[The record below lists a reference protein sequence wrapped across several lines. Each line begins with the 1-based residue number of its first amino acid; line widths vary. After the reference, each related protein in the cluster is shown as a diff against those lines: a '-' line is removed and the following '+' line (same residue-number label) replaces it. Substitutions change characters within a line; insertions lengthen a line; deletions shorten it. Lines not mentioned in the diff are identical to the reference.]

1 MKSGV
6 IRHNDA
12 VGTAN
17 SNTSGYHETLTRL
30 WIDVLA
36 KFAASHGF
44 TDPWI
49 AACAAVRE
57 FGESRNLHRL
67 HYSFDVLRSV
77 EARRSWI
84 QPDLTPES
92 DAPWATT
99 VSPE

>member
-1 MKSGV
+1 
-6 IRHNDA
+6 
-12 VGTAN
+12 
-17 SNTSGYHETLTRL
+17 
-30 WIDVLA
+30 
-36 KFAASHGF
+36 
-44 TDPWI
+44 
-49 AACAAVRE
+49 
-57 FGESRNLHRL
+57 L